1 MDNIFLVNEESG
13 LGVRFQILDR
23 ITLKGKSYVVLMP
36 ETEEDREISSL
47 MMEPAAA
54 CAEQAEE
61 QGCDVCILEVAE
73 EACGESLF
81 QRVDD
86 AVMDEVFFHFRC
98 RNEGRFA
105 FE

>member
-61 QGCDVCILEVAE
+61 QGL
-73 EACGESLF
+73 
-81 QRVDD
+81 Q
-86 AVMDEVFFHFRC
+86 
-98 RNEGRFA
+98 
-105 FE
+105 

>member
-1 MDNIFLVNEESG
+1 M
-13 LGVRFQILDR
+13 
-23 ITLKGKSYVVLMP
+23 VLMP

-81 QRVDD
+81 LRVDD